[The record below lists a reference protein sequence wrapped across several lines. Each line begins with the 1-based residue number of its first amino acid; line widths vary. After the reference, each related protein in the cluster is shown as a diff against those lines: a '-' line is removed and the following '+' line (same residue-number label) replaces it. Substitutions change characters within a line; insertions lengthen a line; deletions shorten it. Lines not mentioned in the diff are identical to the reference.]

1 MNIEFDK
8 ITEMIKLMKNIS
20 VEYRVIDN
28 NNEVWHWNNWLSN
41 PTGQY
46 LDFGLEPKPYRN
58 IEIIEINP
66 FENKYIGK
74 LVPNK
79 LIDHTKEIINIMQ
92 TLKIEFEISETLI
105 RIKTKTKQ
113 ELYNK
118 SEMSKLNLSES
129 KYLT

>member
-105 RIKTKTKQ
+105 RIKTKTK
-113 ELYNK
+113 
-118 SEMSKLNLSES
+118 
-129 KYLT
+129 